1 MSDLI
6 SREQAIDVLIPIV
19 KSASLRNRNVYSVAK
34 KCMSAI
40 EELPSAERTG
50 KWIPKDNHNCWTE
63 FECSACGHCY
73 TKTHDFMKS
82 KPSFNYCPNCGARMV
97 SEDDT

>member
-40 EELPSAERTG
+40 EELPSAADVVEVVRCRDCRYGEEGFDPIGFIECVYCEKMNDVWGLDDYCSYGER
-50 KWIPKDNHNCWTE
+50 
-63 FECSACGHCY
+63 
-73 TKTHDFMKS
+73 
-82 KPSFNYCPNCGARMV
+82 R
-97 SEDDT
+97 EDDKG